1 MTQRTIVIK
10 LGTSTLTN
18 GTDRLS
24 RPTMLNIIKQIAAV
38 HDAGNRVVVVSSGA
52 MAAGREVL
60 NNPNLPQHLPA
71 KQMLCSVGQ
80 GHLMQVYS
88 TLFGHYGICIGQIL
102 ITHDDLRHRTRYLN
116 ARNTF
121 MTLLDYGVIPVVNE
135 NDTLAV
141 EEIKVGDNDNLS
153 AYIAGLINADY
164 LIMLTDQ
171 DGLYDQDPRHNPEA
185 HLITNVKQIT
195 DRIWNLAGDSSSGQ
209 GTGGMITKIQ
219 AAQLATRSGTR
230 TVIARGTT
238 PDIITRILN
247 GEPVGTTFEPVGTHL
262 ESRKRWMV
270 AENPRGT
277 LVVDSG
283 AANVLHVDGASLLP
297 IGILRVEGEFY
308 RGDVVEVVD
317 QDTQTIAHGLAN
329 YGSEELRLLCRR
341 HSSEIVDVLEYTYGD
356 EAIHR
361 DYMVIFDRQKEKL

>member
-1 MTQRTIVIK
+1 MASRTIIIK

-24 RPTMLNIIKQIAAV
+24 RPVMLDIIRQVAV
-38 HDAGNRVVVVSSGA
+38 LHANGDRVVIVSSGA

-60 NNPNLPQHLPA
+60 KNPPLPQHLPI

-80 GHLMQVYS
+80 GHLINLYS
-88 TLFGHYGICIGQIL
+88 MLFGHYDICIGQVL
-102 ITHDDLRHRTRYLN
+102 ITHDDLRYRVRYLN

-121 MTLLDYGVIPVVNE
+121 TMLLDHKVVPIVNE

-141 EEIKVGDNDNLS
+141 DEIKVGDNDNLS
-153 AYIAGLINADY
+153 AYIAALIDADY

-171 DGLYDQDPRHNPEA
+171 EGLYDQDPRQNPEA
-185 HLITNVKQIT
+185 HLISTIKKIT
-195 DRIWNLAGDSSSGQ
+195 ERIWALAGDSSSGQ

-238 PDIITRILN
+238 PNVLTRILD
-247 GEPVGTTFEPVGTHL
+247 GETLGTTFEPTATHL
-262 ESRKRWMV
+262 ESRKRWLL
-270 AENPRGT
+270 AEQARGR
-277 LVVDSG
+277 LVIDTG
-283 AANVLHVDGASLLP
+283 AIHNLQSKGASLLP
-297 IGILRVEGEFY
+297 IGIVRVEGEFE
-308 RGDVVEVVD
+308 RGDIVVVVD
-317 QDTQTIAHGLAN
+317 EANQPIAHGLAN
-329 YGSEELRLLCRR
+329 YGSQELALIGRR
-341 HSSEIVDVLEYTYGD
+341 HSRDIVDILEYTYGD

-361 DYMVIFDRQKEKL
+361 DHLVIFDNQKEQT